1 MEGSAEEKG
10 REDGPRHLHGQVGRH
25 PSGAFEA
32 HLEAVSDYPR
42 PSPKETLDRIIATYE
57 PIERLDRII
66 DAEKP
71 KRPPPAKPKL
81 G

>member
-1 MEGSAEEKG
+1 MDHDTYMAKLADI
-10 REDGPRHLHGQVGRH
+10 RAALY
-25 PSGAFEA
+25 EA
-32 HLEAVSDYPR
+32 HLEAVRDYPGSTPR
-42 PSPKETLDRIIATYE
+42 ETLDRIIATYE
-57 PIERLDRII
+57 PIEKMDRII

>member
-1 MEGSAEEKG
+1 MDHDTYMAKLAEI
-10 REDGPRHLHGQVGRH
+10 RAALY
-25 PSGAFEA
+25 EA
-32 HLEAVSDYPR
+32 HLEAFRDYPGSTPR
-42 PSPKETLDRIIATYE
+42 ETLDQIIATYE

>member
-1 MEGSAEEKG
+1 MDHDTYMAKLTEIRAE
-10 REDGPRHLHGQVGRH
+10 LY
-25 PSGAFEA
+25 EA
-32 HLEAVSDYPR
+32 HLEAVRNYSG

-57 PIERLDRII
+57 PIEKLDRII